1 MNDPIQEDIN
11 YSMQLFNNGV
21 KTGRNMREIEICN
34 MLMAELCEDKDCPA
48 TYTHAHCQ
56 LIADLLRRIKGLD
69 REEA

>member
-1 MNDPIQEDIN
+1 MNLENEVQ
-11 YSMQLFNNGV
+11 YSVELMNQGI
-21 KTGRNMREIEICN
+21 KIGRNMREIEICN
-34 MLMAELCEDKDCPA
+34 MLMDELCEDKDCPA

>member
-1 MNDPIQEDIN
+1 MNLDNEVQ
-11 YSMQLFNNGV
+11 YSVELLNQGI
-21 KTGRNMREIEICN
+21 KIGRNMREIEICN

-56 LIADLLRRIKGLD
+56 LIADLLRRIKGID